1 MELFLAKLRFSLCV
15 CSGGECSH
23 GLHAVLSIA
32 FFLQL
37 VKSVKN
43 SCKTSTAVI
52 TDYFTFT
59 DLSLFGWDFSIQ
71 LAVLYPSVSLSSPR
85 EASESSLVQCTAC

>member
-1 MELFLAKLRFSLCV
+1 MVGNAAMGCTLFLALL
-15 CSGGECSH
+15 
-23 GLHAVLSIA
+23 

-37 VKSVKN
+37 LKSVKN